1 MATHAAKEM
10 ENLMVTD
17 QIEIN
22 GQQPNGELI
31 PVETSI
37 DVQEAHLMEDSQFL
51 LAFPELKAP
60 PMLVEPIKEAD
71 RYTGEK
77 VKRDRPDIYD
87 YCLRALADPR
97 MSYRRIT
104 ALTGVKFY
112 ILKWWEWEDG
122 KAIACNR
129 KALASKWGCVSDM
142 AAEKLMQLLPD
153 SKSVKEVSVAG
164 GIGSDKY
171 LQLSGEPTQRIQFD
185 AKIDIN
191 AAIGDLKK
199 IFDEADARGKEIKQ
213 AQGRVIE
220 NNGPESNS

>member
-1 MATHAAKEM
+1 
-10 ENLMVTD
+10 MVMD

-22 GQQPNGELI
+22 GQGSNGELI
-31 PVETSI
+31 PGENNAELQS
-37 DVQEAHLMEDSQFL
+37 AHLMEDSQFL
-51 LAFPELKAP
+51 LSFPDLKAP
-60 PMLVEPIKEAD
+60 PMLVEPIREAD

-77 VKRDRPDIYD
+77 VKKDRPDIYD

-112 ILKWWEWEDG
+112 ILKWWEWQEG

-129 KALASKWGCVSDM
+129 KVLASKWGCVSDM

-153 SKSVKEVSVAG
+153 AKSIKEVSVTG
-164 GIGSDKY
+164 GIGTDKF
-171 LQLSGEPTQRIQFD
+171 LQLNGEPTQRIQFD

-191 AAIGDLKK
+191 AAILDLKK
-199 IFDEADARGKEIKQ
+199 IFDEADARGKEMKK
-213 AQGRVIE
+213 AKVIE
-220 NNGPESNS
+220 AT